1 MVHDSCKNC
10 LKTDIRCRENNGRKI
25 MAVVY
30 DLETKG
36 SDLYP
41 SGEFNEMGPKV

>member
-1 MVHDSCKNC
+1 
-10 LKTDIRCRENNGRKI
+10 

-36 SDLYP
+36 REWWLMSDLYA